1 MISGDEDE
9 AVVIAGGFDG
19 QEILKSVEVYSPDG
33 RCNIE
38 LPMLPNP
45 VYSGGIFQM
54 NNTLVA
60 CGGSQRNG
68 KKCYY
73 FDRFQRKWVTDGV
86 LTLSQPRYMSGFTV
100 SNDGIVFVR

>member
-1 MISGDEDE
+1 MIPGDEE

-19 QEILKSVEVYSPDG
+19 KEILKSVEVYSPDG
-33 RCNIE
+33 RCNID

-45 VYSGGIFQM
+45 VYSGVIFQM

-60 CGGSQRNG
+60 CGGSQSNG

-73 FDRFQRKWVTDGV
+73 FDRSQRKWVIDDN
-86 LTLSQPRYMSGFTV
+86 LALNQPRYLSGFTV
-100 SNDGIVFVR
+100 SNDGMIFVR